1 MNVQEKKPE
10 KKTEQAVQFIK
21 ENRVAVIGIAVA
33 VILVIA
39 IVIGVFAGKHAQQTS
54 SDPSGELES
63 QTETETTDGT
73 ETAEVPLEE
82 DAYPQIN
89 ALMEEYYQA
98 ATDGDV
104 EKLRT
109 LVDSIDEETLIY
121 QEKRSAYIEA
131 YQNLKCYTKA
141 GPTEGS
147 YVVYVYYEVKF
158 AGVETLVPG
167 VSPYLV
173 YTREDGSCYIHEGE
187 VDESV
192 NLYLEDISAQD
203 DVVDLMNRVQVQFN
217 ETVVEDEE
225 LNNFLAKMRDE
236 LKVEVGEALAEAEA
250 AQTDEES
257 QTSDGSVNANATEV
271 RAIDVVNVRA
281 SDSEQ
286 AERIGKLQI
295 GDVLP
300 LIESKANGWSKVSYD
315 GKEGYVKSE
324 YLEFLGDES
333 ADAES
338 ESGQQGA
345 DAEDSGD
352 GEQQSADAAGA
363 GDGSSGSAGSTSLP
377 SSGKIK
383 VGDTINIRKSASQ
396 TADKLGVCYQGEEL
410 EIVMHQA
417 DGWTK
422 VVYKG
427 QTGYVKTD
435 VLVVME

>member
-1 MNVQEKKPE
+1 MIVQEKKPE
-10 KKTEQAVQFIK
+10 KKTEQTVQFFK
-21 ENRVAVIGIAVA
+21 ENKAAVIGIVVA
-33 VILVIA
+33 VILIIA
-39 IVIGVFAGKHAQQTS
+39 IIIGVFAGKGAQQAS
-54 SDPSGELES
+54 SDPVQESES
-63 QTETETTDGT
+63 QTDSTAVEGTETT
-73 ETAEVPLEE
+73 EVPLEE

-98 ATDGDV
+98 ATDGDI
-104 EKLRT
+104 EKIRT
-109 LVDSIDEETLIY
+109 LVDSADEETLIY
-121 QEKRSAYIEA
+121 QQKRSAYIEL
-131 YQNLKCYTKA
+131 YQNLKCYTKN

-158 AGVETLVPG
+158 KDMDTLVPG

-192 NLYLEDISAQD
+192 NLYLEDISTQD

-217 ETVVEDEE
+217 EAVVEDED
-225 LNNFLAKMRDE
+225 LNNYLAQMRED

-250 AQTDEES
+250 AQSAQNE
-257 QTSDGSVNANATEV
+257 QQAAAVNTTATEV

-286 AERIGKLQI
+286 AERIGKVQI

-300 LIESKANGWSKVSYD
+300 LIESRANGWTKVRYE
-315 GKEGYVKSE
+315 GKEAFIKSE
-324 YLEFLGDES
+324 YLEFVENEN
-333 ADAES
+333 ADA
-338 ESGQQGA
+338 GN
-345 DAEDSGD
+345 GD
-352 GEQQSADAAGA
+352 NGDDGSQQSADAGNT
-363 GDGSSGSAGSTSLP
+363 GSNTESGGSSSLP
-377 SSGKIK
+377 ATGKIK

-410 EIVMHQA
+410 EIVMQQA

-422 VVYKG
+422 VKYKG

-435 VLVVME
+435 VLKVME